1 MTFNATTRNTPVIHA
16 RVHRHRGNAF
26 SKVTKFTGNGEE
38 VGQVSDGISA
48 TIVERRWK
56 LDAPEIAADARA
68 THSESPSPVED
79 AFCVAG

>member
-1 MTFNATTRNTPVIHA
+1 M
-16 RVHRHRGNAF
+16 
-26 SKVTKFTGNGEE
+26 E

-48 TIVERRWK
+48 TIVERRCK
-56 LDAPEIAADARA
+56 LDAPEIATDARA